1 MTRNVWQ
8 SGWDRGAGVPA
19 FRKSMYFPVRGT
31 LKFSDL
37 QLCSAASCT
46 VWTVPKGER
55 EEAGWEWASIYY
67 QDTHM
72 STGKTWGSLEFIP
85 VSTTS
90 SILGEKKSSRL
101 LKISRNKEFLTAAV
115 MFLQQFIYPPASC
128 NTSTWRY
135 ALCLPG

>member
-1 MTRNVWQ
+1 M
-8 SGWDRGAGVPA
+8 SGSQVGIEELGQL
-19 FRKSMYFPVRGT
+19 FSKSLYFPVRGT
-31 LKFSDL
+31 LLEVSDL
-37 QLCSAASCT
+37 QLCSAACCT

-72 STGKTWGSLEFIP
+72 STGKIWGSPEFIL

-90 SILGEKKSSRL
+90 SILGEKRSGLL
-101 LKISRNKEFLTAAV
+101 LKISRNKEFLIAAV
-115 MFLQQFIYPPASC
+115 MFLQQFIYPTASC

-135 ALCLPG
+135 ALCLSD